1 MEIILLERVQ
11 RRVDM
16 AGHNLFAAVA
26 TAADEIYFAFF
37 RRILLDST

>member
-1 MEIILLERVQ
+1 MEIILLEGIQ
-11 RRVDM
+11 RSVDM

-26 TAADEIYFAFF
+26 TAADEIHFEFF